1 MVSLNEKRSK
11 VRYAIQNKS
20 EWVEGQSLLSLRMCL
35 DRLSARL
42 DTNKFGQKMLEK
54 MGWTSGVGLG
64 KNEDG
69 NVEHIDLKF
78 KSNLKGV
85 GYVQGKYDSTW
96 IEHSLSFDDVLQQLQ
111 QSHSTNTKSTIHN
124 FADNVKQTKT
134 RFTYENNSVVS
145 LDDRSSFRYKKQS
158 SGKDLSSRS
167 VNELDCI
174 FGKNSIE
181 SPKSTPVEVEQEEK
195 EEVETNVYITS
206 KQSISDYFLEKKRKR
221 AEPKEETPDVVGN
234 EDRQEEKK
242 KTASVFVG
250 SSLEDLEGYSGW
262 KIDSSLDDISRRK
275 EKQRKKKL
283 RSK

>member
-1 MVSLNEKRSK
+1 
-11 VRYAIQNKS
+11 
-20 EWVEGQSLLSLRMCL
+20 
-35 DRLSARL
+35 
-42 DTNKFGQKMLEK
+42 MLEK

-124 FADNVKQTKT
+124 FADNVQQTKT
-134 RFTYENNSVVS
+134 RFTYDDDNSFVS

-174 FGKNSIE
+174 FGKNSID
-181 SPKSTPVEVEQEEK
+181 SPKSTPVEVEEEEEE
-195 EEVETNVYITS
+195 EEVETNLYITS

-221 AEPKEETPDVVGN
+221 FAPKEETRDVVLN
-234 EDRQEEKK
+234 EERPEEKKK

-262 KIDSSLDDISRRK
+262 KIDSSLEDISRRK